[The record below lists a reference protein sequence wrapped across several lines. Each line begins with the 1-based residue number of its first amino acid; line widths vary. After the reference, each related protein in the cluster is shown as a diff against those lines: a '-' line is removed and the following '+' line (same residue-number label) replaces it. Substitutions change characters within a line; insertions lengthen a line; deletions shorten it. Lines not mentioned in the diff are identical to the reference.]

1 MLNTLHTK
9 YIGIDYGIKRTGVS
23 ISDYNKVISFP
34 LDTIDTSKLMSYLKD
49 LIPNE
54 KIEKVIIG
62 KPLKLNNQ
70 IHELE
75 NDIKQFIILLRSIFP
90 KIIIER
96 VDERY
101 TSKISNLIIRQS
113 GLNQKSRMNK
123 LIIDKIS
130 ASLILE
136 SYLIMNK
143 KWLFQ

>member
-1 MLNTLHTK
+1 M
-9 YIGIDYGIKRTGVS
+9 S

-34 LDTIDTSKLMSYLKD
+34 LDTIDTSTLIIFLED

-54 KIEKVIIG
+54 NIEKVIIG
-62 KPLKLNNQ
+62 KPINLNNQ
-70 IHELE
+70 LHELE
-75 NDIKQFIILLRSIFP
+75 NDILQFIELLQSIFP

-101 TSKISNLIIRQS
+101 TSKISSFIIRQS
-113 GLNQKSRMNK
+113 GVNKKSRMNK
-123 LIIDKIS
+123 SIIDKIS

-143 KWLFQ
+143 K

>member
-1 MLNTLHTK
+1 M
-9 YIGIDYGIKRTGVS
+9 S

-34 LDTIDTSKLMSYLKD
+34 LDTIDTSTIIIFLED

-54 KIEKVIIG
+54 NIEKVIIG
-62 KPLKLNNQ
+62 KPLNLNNQ
-70 IHELE
+70 LHELE
-75 NDIKQFIILLRSIFP
+75 NDILQFIKLLQSIFP

-101 TSKISNLIIRQS
+101 TSKISSFIIRQS
-113 GLNQKSRMNK
+113 GVNKKSRMNK

-143 KWLFQ
+143 K

>member
-1 MLNTLHTK
+1 MLNTQHTK
-9 YIGIDYGIKRTGVS
+9 YIGIDYGLKRTGVS

-34 LDTIDTSKLMSYLKD
+34 LDTIDTSTLIIFLED

-54 KIEKVIIG
+54 NIEKVIIG
-62 KPLKLNNQ
+62 KPLNLNNQ
-70 IHELE
+70 LHELE
-75 NDIKQFIILLRSIFP
+75 NDILQFIELLQSIFP

-101 TSKISNLIIRQS
+101 TSKISSFIIRQS
-113 GLNQKSRMNK
+113 GVNKKSRMNK
-123 LIIDKIS
+123 SIIDKIS

-143 KWLFQ
+143 K

>member
-1 MLNTLHTK
+1 MLNIQHTK
-9 YIGIDYGIKRTGVS
+9 YIGIDYGVKRTGIS

-34 LDTIDTSKLMSYLKD
+34 LDTIETSKLMIYLED

-75 NDIKQFIILLRSIFP
+75 NDISKFIKSLQFVFP

-96 VDERY
+96 IDERY
-101 TSKISNLIIRQS
+101 TSKISSSIIIQS
-113 GLNQKSRMNK
+113 GINQKSRMNK
-123 LIIDKIS
+123 SIIDKIS

-143 KWLFQ
+143 K

>member
-1 MLNTLHTK
+1 M
-9 YIGIDYGIKRTGVS
+9 S

-34 LDTIDTSKLMSYLKD
+34 LDTIDTSTLIIFLED

-54 KIEKVIIG
+54 NIEKVIIG
-62 KPLKLNNQ
+62 KPLNLNNQ
-70 IHELE
+70 LHELE
-75 NDIKQFIILLRSIFP
+75 NDILQFIELLQSIFP

-101 TSKISNLIIRQS
+101 TSKISSFIIRQS
-113 GLNQKSRMNK
+113 GVNKKSRMNK
-123 LIIDKIS
+123 SIIDKIS

-143 KWLFQ
+143 K

>member
-1 MLNTLHTK
+1 MLNTQHTK
-9 YIGIDYGIKRTGVS
+9 YIGIDYGLKRTGVS

-34 LDTIDTSKLMSYLKD
+34 LDTIDTSTLIIFLED

-54 KIEKVIIG
+54 NIEKVIIG
-62 KPLKLNNQ
+62 KPINLNNQ
-70 IHELE
+70 LHELE
-75 NDIKQFIILLRSIFP
+75 NDILQFIELLQSIFP

-101 TSKISNLIIRQS
+101 TSKISSFIIRQS
-113 GLNQKSRMNK
+113 GVNKKSRMNK
-123 LIIDKIS
+123 SIIDKIS

-143 KWLFQ
+143 K

>member
-23 ISDYNKVISFP
+23 ISDHNKVISFP

-101 TSKISNLIIRQS
+101 TSKISNFIIKQS
-113 GLNQKSRMNK
+113 GVNKKSRMNK
-123 LIIDKIS
+123 SIIDKIS

-143 KWLFQ
+143 K

>member
-1 MLNTLHTK
+1 
-9 YIGIDYGIKRTGVS
+9 VS

-34 LDTIDTSKLMSYLKD
+34 LDTIDTSTIIIFLED

-54 KIEKVIIG
+54 NIEKVIIG
-62 KPLKLNNQ
+62 KPLNLNNQ
-70 IHELE
+70 LHELE
-75 NDIKQFIILLRSIFP
+75 NDILQFIKLLQSIFP

-101 TSKISNLIIRQS
+101 TSKISSFIITQS
-113 GLNQKSRMNK
+113 GVNKKSRMNK
-123 LIIDKIS
+123 SIIDKIS

-143 KWLFQ
+143 K

>member
-1 MLNTLHTK
+1 MLNTQHTK
-9 YIGIDYGIKRTGVS
+9 YIGIDYGLKRTGVS

-34 LDTIDTSKLMSYLKD
+34 LDTIDTSALIIFLED

-54 KIEKVIIG
+54 NIEKVIIG
-62 KPLKLNNQ
+62 KPLNLNNQ
-70 IHELE
+70 LHELE
-75 NDIKQFIILLRSIFP
+75 NDILQFIELLQSIFP

-101 TSKISNLIIRQS
+101 TSKISSFIIRQS
-113 GLNQKSRMNK
+113 GVNKKSRMNK

-143 KWLFQ
+143 K

>member
-1 MLNTLHTK
+1 M
-9 YIGIDYGIKRTGVS
+9 S

-34 LDTIDTSKLMSYLKD
+34 LDTIDTSTLIKFLED

-54 KIEKVIIG
+54 NIEKVIIG
-62 KPLKLNNQ
+62 KPLNLNNQ
-70 IHELE
+70 LHELE
-75 NDIKQFIILLRSIFP
+75 NDILQFIELLQSIFP

-101 TSKISNLIIRQS
+101 TSKISSFIIRQS
-113 GLNQKSRMNK
+113 GVNKKSRMNK
-123 LIIDKIS
+123 SIIDKIS

-143 KWLFQ
+143 K

>member
-1 MLNTLHTK
+1 MLNTQHTK
-9 YIGIDYGIKRTGVS
+9 YIGIDYGLKRTGVS

-34 LDTIDTSKLMSYLKD
+34 LDTIDTSTLIIFLED

-54 KIEKVIIG
+54 NIEKVIIG
-62 KPLKLNNQ
+62 KPLNLNNQ
-70 IHELE
+70 LHELE
-75 NDIKQFIILLRSIFP
+75 NDILQFIELLQSIFP

-101 TSKISNLIIRQS
+101 TSKISSFIIRES
-113 GLNQKSRMNK
+113 GVNKKSRMNK
-123 LIIDKIS
+123 SIIDKIS

-143 KWLFQ
+143 K

>member
-1 MLNTLHTK
+1 LLNKQHTK
-9 YIGIDYGIKRTGVS
+9 YIGIDYGKKRTGIS
-23 ISDYNKVISFP
+23 ISDHNKVISFP
-34 LDTIDTSKLMSYLKD
+34 LDTIDTKKLMIYLEG

-70 IHELE
+70 VHELE
-75 NDIKQFIILLRSIFP
+75 NDIIKFIKSLKSIFP
-90 KIIIER
+90 NIIIER

-113 GLNQKSRMNK
+113 GIKQKSRMNK
-123 LIIDKIS
+123 SIIDKIS

-136 SYLIMNK
+136 SYLLKNK
-143 KWLFQ
+143 K